1 MSKTLSIGGVDRRY
15 LLHAPDAGLEPMPAI
30 LVLHGAGGSA
40 AWARDET
47 RWNDSADKHGFVVA
61 YPEGLAVDP
70 AKPSGFLDNPKV
82 WNAGAGPGLVVNRG
96 PDDVAFLAAAIADL
110 QRHAPIDPNRVFVTG
125 FSNGAAMTFQFAS
138 QRPDLVAAIAPVA
151 GFCPKVAPIARP
163 VPTLYIV
170 GDADPLVPIHG
181 GEVVSPWS
189 GKIDVRPP
197 LVESLFRWSTAL
209 GIAPRPIESRERD
222 GVRVDEYA
230 ADFRVVTIAELGHH
244 WPGGRGRLLRRLAGK
259 PSNRVNANEMIWDFF
274 RSRT

>member
-1 MSKTLSIGGVDRRY
+1 MTITLTIGGIERHY
-15 LLHAPDAGLEPMPAI
+15 LLHVPERHSGSLAAI
-30 LVLHGAGGSA
+30 LMLHGAGGSA

-47 RWNDSADKHGFVVA
+47 RWNETADKHSFAVA
-61 YPEGLAVDP
+61 YPDGLAVDP
-70 AKPSGFLDNPKV
+70 SKPSGFLDNPRV

-96 PDDVAFLAAAIADL
+96 PDDVAFLAAVIADL
-110 QRHAPIDPNRVFVTG
+110 PRQAPIDPNRVFTTG
-125 FSNGAAMTFQFAS
+125 FSNGAAMSFQFAS
-138 QRPDLVAAIAPVA
+138 QRPDLVTAIAPVA
-151 GFCPKVAPIARP
+151 GFCPRVAPVARP

-170 GDADPLVPIHG
+170 GDSDPLVPIHG

-197 LVESLFRWSTAL
+197 LAESLSRWATAL
-209 GIAPRPIESRERD
+209 GVEQQPIESRERD

-230 ADFRVVTIAELGHH
+230 ANFRVVTIAELGHH

-259 PSNRVNANEMIWDFF
+259 PSNRVYANEMIWDFF